1 MLNVSNVDLGKY
13 NQLEQLSKDQLDSLN
28 ESILSVVSNNYTVEN
43 IFIVGSFV
51 FGLDKVNDID
61 IIVCIKEHVDQDS
74 LEPNNVE
81 LYREF
86 DTDFSKVLG
95 IMLNKKVHIRPYN
108 IIDFMTDEAKRVNP
122 PMYDLTNGIWINK
135 SPGDVFPFHMV
146 TIEDGR
152 VVLIPRDDCKTNC
165 TCD

>member
-1 MLNVSNVDLGKY
+1 MSNVDLSKY

-28 ESILSVVSNNYTVEN
+28 ESILSVINDSYTVEN

-61 IIVCIKEHVDQDS
+61 IIVCIKEHVVQDS
-74 LEPNNVE
+74 LEPDNVE

-86 DTDFSKVLG
+86 DTDFSNVLG
-95 IMLNKKVHIRPYN
+95 IMLNKKIHMLPYN
-108 IIDFMTDEAKRVNP
+108 IIDFMTNEAKQVNP
-122 PMYDLTNGIWINK
+122 PMYDLTNRIWINK
-135 SPGDVFPFHMV
+135 EPGVVFPYHLA
-146 TIEDGR
+146 TLDTGK
-152 VVLIPRDDCKTNC
+152 VVLIERDGYSCEGKTC